1 MVTIC
6 TRVIDNTQRIWISR
20 QEGSLVMWDVGCVI
34 AGILFFLIAIAYT
47 NGCDRLGTKE
57 GK

>member
-1 MVTIC
+1 
-6 TRVIDNTQRIWISR
+6 
-20 QEGSLVMWDVGCVI
+20 MWDVGCVI